1 MKKNKLDRQVQRNN
15 REKITFTLHPDI
27 VGVIRSIATEE
38 DIPMSVVADE
48 ALYAGFKKMGRMDQ
62 LPTGESQGPTLIY
75 IKQLFPILSRRFSN
89 SFTF

>member
-1 MKKNKLDRQVQRNN
+1 MQYECLQEEILKCGSADGLHYFDNVRNN

-48 ALYAGFKKMGRMDQ
+48 AMYAGLKKLGRLD
-62 LPTGESQGPTLIY
+62 
-75 IKQLFPILSRRFSN
+75 
-89 SFTF
+89 